1 MTPIYS
7 RIREHAREI
16 VSRFPPPDFYRDHA
30 DAISFSENFLEN
42 DAVLIKLKDFVAS
55 HLEDNYGHGLEHA
68 IKVTVE
74 AGALMEIEGNALGY
88 QKGVLENRIRVVQ
101 CAGLL
106 HDIKR
111 KTKNHAKHGADHA
124 CRVLQG
130 YPFTSGEIDDIYRAI
145 HNHEA
150 FADNIRIDTREGA
163 LVADCLYDADKFR
176 WGPDNFTYTIWDM
189 ISLYNPPLAKFME
202 RYPKGME
209 GIERIKATFRSKT
222 GKEYGPQF
230 IDFGL
235 AIGEELYE
243 LIKIEFSEYL

>member
-7 RIREHAREI
+7 RIRDYAREI
-16 VSRFPPPDFYRDHA
+16 AARFPEPDFYQDHSKLMA
-30 DAISFSENFLEN
+30 STEKFFNDDPVIS
-42 DAVLIKLKDFVAS
+42 KLRNYLSS
-55 HLEDNYGHGLEHA
+55 HLDDNYGHGMEHA
-68 IKVTVE
+68 IKVTIE
-74 AGALMEIEGNALGY
+74 AGVLMNIEGAAKGY
-88 QKGVLENRIRVVQ
+88 EEGFLQDRIRLVQ

-111 KTKNHAKHGADHA
+111 KSKAHARVGAEHA
-124 CRVLQG
+124 RTVLQD
-130 YPFTSGEIDDIYRAI
+130 YPFSADEIEDVYRAI

-150 FADNIRIDTREGA
+150 FTDNLGIETPEGE

-176 WGPDNFTYTIWDM
+176 WGPDNFTYTLWDM
-189 ISLYNPPLAKFME
+189 ISIYNPPLTKFME

-209 GIERIKATFRSKT
+209 GIERIKSTFRTDT
-222 GKEYGPQF
+222 GKKYGPQF

-243 LIKIEFSEYL
+243 VIRREFSDHL

>member
-7 RIREHAREI
+7 RIREHARKI
-16 VSRFPPPDFYRDHA
+16 AARFPEPDFYQDHA
-30 DAISFSENFLEN
+30 EPIAFTEEFFNSDSVIS
-42 DAVLIKLKDFVAS
+42 KLRHYLSS
-55 HLEDNYGHGLEHA
+55 HLDDNYGHGMEHA

-74 AGALMEIEGNALGY
+74 AGVLMKIEGTKNGY
-88 QKGVLENRIRVVQ
+88 DEDFLRDRIRLVQ

-111 KTKNHAKHGADHA
+111 KSKEHARLGAEHA
-124 CRVLQG
+124 REVLRD
-130 YPFTSGEIDDIYRAI
+130 YPFSSDEIEDVYRAI

-150 FADNIRIDTREGA
+150 FTANLSIETPEGE

-176 WGPDNFTYTIWDM
+176 WGPDNFTYTLWDM
-189 ISLYNPPLAKFME
+189 ISLYNPPLTKFLQ

-209 GIERIKATFRSKT
+209 GIAKIKSTFRTDT
-222 GKEYGPQF
+222 GKQYGPQF
-230 IDFGL
+230 IDIGL

-243 LIKIEFSEYL
+243 VIKREFSEHL

>member
-7 RIREHAREI
+7 RIRDCAREI
-16 VSRFPPPDFYRDHA
+16 AARFPAPDFYEDHSESIA
-30 DAISFSENFLEN
+30 FSEEFVDNDPVLTKLRHFLS
-42 DAVLIKLKDFVAS
+42 S
-55 HLEDNYGHGLEHA
+55 HLEDNYGHGMEHA
-68 IKVTVE
+68 IKVTIE
-74 AGALMEIEGNALGY
+74 AGALMKIEGNAHGY
-88 QKGVLENRIRVVQ
+88 ENGFLQDRMRVVQ

-111 KTKNHAKHGADHA
+111 KKKEHARLGAEHA
-124 CRVLQG
+124 RNVLQD
-130 YPFTSGEIDDIYRAI
+130 YPFSSDEIEDIYRAI

-150 FADNIRIDTREGA
+150 FTGNLNIETPEGQ

-176 WGPDNFTYTIWDM
+176 WGPDNFTYTLWDM
-189 ISLYNPPLAKFME
+189 ISIYNPPLTKFMQ

-209 GIERIKATFRSKT
+209 GIAKIKSAFRTDS
-222 GKEYGPQF
+222 GKQYGPQF

-243 LIKIEFSEYL
+243 VIQREFSEH

>member
-7 RIREHAREI
+7 RIRDYAREI
-16 VSRFPPPDFYRDHA
+16 AARFPEPDFYQDHSE
-30 DAISFSENFLEN
+30 AIASTEKFFN
-42 DAVLIKLKDFVAS
+42 DDPVITKLRNYLSS
-55 HLEDNYGHGLEHA
+55 HLEDNYGHGMEHA
-68 IKVTVE
+68 IKVTIE
-74 AGALMEIEGNALGY
+74 AGVLMNIEGTADGY
-88 QKGVLENRIRVVQ
+88 EEGFLQDRMRLVQ

-111 KTKNHAKHGADHA
+111 KSKEHARVGAEHA
-124 CRVLQG
+124 RTVLQN
-130 YPFTSGEIDDIYRAI
+130 YPFSADEIEDIYRAI

-150 FADNIRIDTREGA
+150 FTDNLSIETPEGE

-176 WGPDNFTYTIWDM
+176 WGPDNFTYTLWDM
-189 ISLYNPPLAKFME
+189 ISIYNPPLPKFME

-209 GIERIKATFRSKT
+209 GIEKIKSTFRTDT
-222 GKEYGPQF
+222 GKKYGPQF

-243 LIKIEFSEYL
+243 VIRREFSDHL